1 MYTLL
6 ISILAGVM
14 VCVAYW
20 VDHTMVRAETEYIPT
35 DTLWKLFGVGFLVA
49 YGVSM
54 IASSSTEGF
63 VEPVVVADTL
73 RTGQPSF

>member
-1 MYTLL
+1 
-6 ISILAGVM
+6 
-14 VCVAYW
+14 
-20 VDHTMVRAETEYIPT
+20 MVRAETEYIPT